1 MKPLILWARNRTPRY
16 TLRLLHR
23 EGEQVSGL
31 VRIGEAWI
39 PFRYDG
45 ARRELALDEG
55 EERRL
60 IRLNEW
66 GWEE

>member
-1 MKPLILWARNRTPRY
+1 MKPLILWARNRSPRY

-23 EGEQVSGL
+23 EGEQISGL
-31 VRIGEAWI
+31 VRIGETWV

-45 ARRELALDEG
+45 THRELTLG
-55 EERRL
+55 EAEEQRI

>member
-1 MKPLILWARNRTPRY
+1 MKPLILWARNRSPRY

-23 EGEQVSGL
+23 EGGQVSGL
-31 VRIGEAWI
+31 VRIGEAWL
-39 PFRYDG
+39 PFHYDDT
-45 ARRELALDEG
+45 RRELTLGEG
-55 EERRL
+55 AERRL